1 MDKIYKRLDKNIIR
15 DKILEERLERSDY
28 NENNI
33 FEFL

>member
-33 FEFL
+33 FKFL

>member
-15 DKILEERLERSDY
+15 DKILEERLGRSDY